1 MNGNPSTLFT
11 WLGKSLRP
19 VATKASGRTR
29 RASSYPI
36 SGSGFARA
44 KMMGVGRH
52 GFQHLT
58 ADGPTDRDA
67 DEGVCVHQGVGQCP
81 PIGGAGELGLDRCQ
95 VVSPVV
101 DDTAGV
107 AQQHV
112 LRLHTEMTEEAGAG
126 DPGGP
131 GAAEHHACLLDP
143 SVRDL
148 ECVEEGGGTDDRRAV
163 LVVVEDGDLQALAEG
178 LLDHETVGGLDVL
191 QVYPA
196 DRRLQQAAELD
207 DVLGIVACHLEV
219 EDVDVGEPLEED
231 GLPFH
236 HRLPGEWPDVAQSE
250 HGRSVGYHCHQVA
263 LVGVAECVVGVGGNG
278 EAGLCDAGGVCQAEV
293 LLGGGRLGGPD
304 LQLSGPAPL
313 VIVERFAETAS
324 LGHLS

>member
-1 MNGNPSTLFT
+1 M
-11 WLGKSLRP
+11 
-19 VATKASGRTR
+19 
-29 RASSYPI
+29 
-36 SGSGFARA
+36 
-44 KMMGVGRH
+44 
-52 GFQHLT
+52 
-58 ADGPTDRDA
+58 
-67 DEGVCVHQGVGQCP
+67 
-81 PIGGAGELGLDRCQ
+81 
-95 VVSPVV
+95 
-101 DDTAGV
+101 
-107 AQQHV
+107 
-112 LRLHTEMTEEAGAG
+112 
-126 DPGGP
+126 
-131 GAAEHHACLLDP
+131 
-143 SVRDL
+143 
-148 ECVEEGGGTDDRRAV
+148 

-196 DRRLQQAAELD
+196 DRRLQQAAEPD

-263 LVGVAECVVGVGGNG
+263 PVGVAECVVGVGGNG
-278 EAGLCDAGGVCQAEV
+278 ETGLCDAGGVCQAEI